1 MMTVTQVAVAEAG
14 VVPLAG
20 ATAVAATE
28 AAAVFSNTTGCP
40 EGTEP
45 TAQKPPKNAKS
56 GRLEKGV
63 MRFYGAVGNTL
74 CATLWDP
81 GSSINMITPCLLY
94 TSPSP
99 RD

>member
-1 MMTVTQVAVAEAG
+1 MRMRATTVLATAAAMAVARA
-14 VVPLAG
+14 VPLGG
-20 ATAVAATE
+20 ATVVAASE
-28 AAAVFSNTTGCP
+28 AAAVFSNPTGCP

-74 CATLWDP
+74 CAT
-81 GSSINMITPCLLY
+81 
-94 TSPSP
+94 
-99 RD
+99 